1 MKTTTF
7 NLKAAV
13 EERIGAEICPEFFQ
27 KAEQYARRKLN
38 FINERAGREYG
49 EDGYGDDLIRRMTPI
64 GPNGRPLD
72 SRNAEKTLDRLYEMC
87 VGIEMNWESWRS
99 RA

>member
-49 EDGYGDDLIRRMTPI
+49 EDGYGDDYLVVLTQDVLHEQAFSDYTMALCLARMEAA
-64 GPNGRPLD
+64 N
-72 SRNAEKTLDRLYEMC
+72 E
-87 VGIEMNWESWRS
+87 
-99 RA
+99 RAGT

>member
-27 KAEQYARRKLN
+27 KAEAYARRKLN

-49 EDGYGDDLIRRMTPI
+49 EDGYGDEYLAILTEEAIEQLAFSEYTILRSMEIMAARAAQE
-64 GPNGRPLD
+64 GG
-72 SRNAEKTLDRLYEMC
+72 EC
-87 VGIEMNWESWRS
+87 V
-99 RA
+99 